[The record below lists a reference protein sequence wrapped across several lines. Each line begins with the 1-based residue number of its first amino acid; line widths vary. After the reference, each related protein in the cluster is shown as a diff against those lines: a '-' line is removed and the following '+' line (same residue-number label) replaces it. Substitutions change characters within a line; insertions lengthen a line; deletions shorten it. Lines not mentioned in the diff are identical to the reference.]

1 MTQQDLTQIMSRIIK
16 LETEITSSIINGH
29 NPSENDVFREKR
41 NEITLLRCMYFGYR
55 SKYCKIKKGFHGTPF
70 S

>member
-1 MTQQDLTQIMSRIIK
+1 MTQQDMIQIMSRIIK

-29 NPSENDVFREKR
+29 RPSENDVFREKR
-41 NEITLLRCMYFGYR
+41 NEMTILRCMYFGYR

>member
-1 MTQQDLTQIMSRIIK
+1 MTQQDMVQIMSRIIK